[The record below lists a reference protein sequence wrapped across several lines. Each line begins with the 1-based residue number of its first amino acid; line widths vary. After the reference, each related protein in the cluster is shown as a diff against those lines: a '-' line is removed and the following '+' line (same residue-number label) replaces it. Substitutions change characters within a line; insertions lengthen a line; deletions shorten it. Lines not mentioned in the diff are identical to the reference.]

1 MLKIKLN
8 ERPVETA
15 DSTTLFALR
24 DRVKPEADVVIL
36 NGAAMNADAPLKE
49 GDEVSLITRGEVPA
63 ADELEALMAS
73 RHTPG
78 VHAKLKVATV
88 GIAGLGG
95 LGSAIAV
102 ALARVGVG
110 RLIVADFDVVEPSN
124 LNRQQYFV
132 DQIGMLKTDAL
143 VSNLR
148 KINPYVQVEA
158 HTVKL
163 TPDNIFPIFATPS
176 GRCFAEDTAKPLSLR
191 SGGNVDVMIEAFDRA
206 DQKAMLLQAFTAQ
219 RPDVPFIGAS
229 GMAGYGAEETI
240 GVKKM
245 GRNIY
250 IVGDLETG
258 ARPGCGLMAP
268 RVGIV
273 AHMQANLALRL
284 MVEG

>member
-1 MLKIKLN
+1 MKIKLN
-8 ERPVETA
+8 ERPLETE
-15 DSTTLFALR
+15 TKTLFELR
-24 DRVKPEADVVIL
+24 DAVKPAADVVIL
-36 NGAAMNADAPLKE
+36 NGAAMNTNEPLKE
-49 GDEVSLITRGEVPA
+49 GDEVSLITRGEIPS

-78 VHAKLKVATV
+78 VHAKVKAATV

-95 LGSAIAV
+95 LGSSIAV
-102 ALARVGVG
+102 ALARVGIG
-110 RLIVADFDVVEPSN
+110 KLIVADFDVVEPSN

-132 DQIGMLKTDAL
+132 DQIGLLKTEAL

-148 KINPYVQVEA
+148 KINPYVEVEA

-163 TPDNIFPIFATPS
+163 TRDNIFPTF
-176 GRCFAEDTAKPLSLR
+176 
-191 SGGNVDVMIEAFDRA
+191 GNVDVMIEAFDRA
-206 DQKAMLLQAFTAQ
+206 DQKAMLLQAFTAEK
-219 RPDVPFIGAS
+219 PDVPFIGAS
-229 GMAGYGAEETI
+229 GMAGFGPEDTI

-245 GRNIY
+245 GCNIT

-273 AHMQANLALRL
+273 ASMQANLALRL
-284 MVEG
+284 IVEGEFNRE

>member
-1 MLKIKLN
+1 MLKIKFN
-8 ERPVETA
+8 ERQFETGA
-15 DSTTLFALR
+15 KTLFALR
-24 DRVKPEADVVIL
+24 DAVKPGADVMIL
-36 NGAAMNADAPLKE
+36 NGAAMNADVPLKE
-49 GDEVSLITRGEVPA
+49 GDEVSLITRGEKPS

-78 VHAKLKVATV
+78 VHAKVKAATV

-110 RLIVADFDVVEPSN
+110 KLIVADFDVVEPSN

-132 DQIGMLKTDAL
+132 DQIGLLKTDAL

-148 KINPYVQVEA
+148 KINPYVEVEA
-158 HTVKL
+158 HAVKL
-163 TPDNIFPIFATPS
+163 TPENIFPMF
-176 GRCFAEDTAKPLSLR
+176 
-191 SGGNVDVMIEAFDRA
+191 GNVDVMIEAFDRA
-206 DQKAMLLQAFTAQ
+206 DQKAMLLQVFTAQ
-219 RPDVPFIGAS
+219 KPDVPFIGAS
-229 GMAGYGAEETI
+229 GMAGFGPEETI

-268 RVGIV
+268 RVGI
-273 AHMQANLALRL
+273 AASMQANLALRL
-284 MVEG
+284 IVES

>member
-1 MLKIKLN
+1 MEIKLN
-8 ERPVETA
+8 EQPVEIEA
-15 DSTTLFALR
+15 VTLFALR
-24 DRVKPEADVVIL
+24 DAVKPAADVVIL
-36 NGAAMNADAPLKE
+36 NGAAMSDDAPLKE
-49 GDEVSLITRGEVPA
+49 GDEVSLITRGEMPS

-78 VHAKLKVATV
+78 VHVKLKAATI

-110 RLIVADFDVVEPSN
+110 KLIVADFDVVEPSN

-132 DQIGMLKTDAL
+132 DQIGMLKTEAL

-148 KINPYVQVEA
+148 KINPYVHVEA
-158 HTVKL
+158 HSVKL
-163 TPDNIFPIFATPS
+163 TPDTVFPMFGKT
-176 GRCFAEDTAKPLSLR
+176 
-191 SGGNVDVMIEAFDRA
+191 NVMIEAFDRA

-219 RPDVPFIGAS
+219 KPDVPFIGAS
-229 GMAGYGAEETI
+229 GMAGFGPEETI

-273 AHMQANLALRL
+273 ASMQANLALRL
-284 MVEG
+284 IVEKF

>member
-1 MLKIKLN
+1 MNIQLN
-8 ERPVETA
+8 ERLFETA
-15 DSTTLFALR
+15 SKTLFALR
-24 DRVKPEADVVIL
+24 DAVKPAADVVIL
-36 NGAAMNADAPLKE
+36 NGAAMSADAPLTD
-49 GDEVSLITRGEVPA
+49 GDEVCLIKRGEAPS

-78 VHAKLKVATV
+78 VHAKVKAATV

-102 ALARVGVG
+102 ALARVGIG
-110 RLIVADFDVVEPSN
+110 KLILADFDIVEPSN

-132 DQIGMLKTDAL
+132 DQLGQLKTDAL

-148 KINPYVQVEA
+148 KINPYVTVEA

-163 TPDNIFPIFATPS
+163 TPDNIFPIFGT
-176 GRCFAEDTAKPLSLR
+176 
-191 SGGNVDVMIEAFDRA
+191 VDLMIEAFDRA
-206 DQKAMLLQAFTAQ
+206 DQKVMLMQSFSSQ

-229 GMAGYGAEETI
+229 GMAGFGPEETI

-245 GRNIY
+245 GKNIY
-250 IVGDLETG
+250 VVGDLETG
-258 ARPGCGLMAP
+258 ASPGCGLMAP

-273 AHMQANLALRL
+273 ASMQANLALRL
-284 MVEG
+284 IVKV

>member
-1 MLKIKLN
+1 MLNIKLN
-8 ERPVETA
+8 EKPFETA
-15 DSTTLFALR
+15 AKTLFELR
-24 DRVKPEADVVIL
+24 DAVKLSADVVIL
-36 NGAAMNADAPLKE
+36 NGAAMSEDASLKE
-49 GDEVSLITRGEVPA
+49 GDEVSLITRGEMPS

-78 VHAKLKVATV
+78 VHAKVKTATV

-95 LGSAIAV
+95 LGSAVAV

-110 RLIVADFDVVEPSN
+110 KLIVADFDVVEPSN

-132 DQIGMLKTDAL
+132 DQIGMFKTDAL

-148 KINPYVQVEA
+148 KINPYVEVESHA
-158 HTVKL
+158 VKL
-163 TPDNIFPIFATPS
+163 VPDNLFPMF
-176 GRCFAEDTAKPLSLR
+176 GKV
-191 SGGNVDVMIEAFDRA
+191 NVMIEAFDRA
-206 DQKAMLLQAFTAQ
+206 DQKSMLLQAFTAQ
-219 RPDVPFIGAS
+219 KPDVPFIGAS
-229 GMAGYGAEETI
+229 GMAGFGPEETI
-240 GVKKM
+240 DVKKM

-273 AHMQANLALRL
+273 ASMQANLALRL
-284 MVEG
+284 IVGSVGISSN

>member
-1 MLKIKLN
+1 MKIKLN
-8 ERPVETA
+8 EQPFETGA
-15 DSTTLFALR
+15 KTLFALR
-24 DRVKPEADVVIL
+24 DEIKPEADVVIL
-36 NGAAMNADAPLKE
+36 NGAVLSDDAPLKE
-49 GDEVSLITRGEVPA
+49 GDEVSLITRGETPS

-78 VHAKLKVATV
+78 VHSKVKAATV

-110 RLIVADFDVVEPSN
+110 KLIVADFDVVEPSN

-132 DQIGMLKTDAL
+132 DQIGLLKTEAL

-148 KINPYVQVEA
+148 KINPYVEVEA
-158 HTVKL
+158 HAVKL
-163 TPDNIFPIFATPS
+163 TPDNLQLF
-176 GRCFAEDTAKPLSLR
+176 DD
-191 SGGNVDVMIEAFDRA
+191 VDVMIEAFDRA

-219 RPDVPFIGAS
+219 QPDVPFIGAS
-229 GMAGYGAEETI
+229 GMAGFGAEETI

-250 IVGDLETG
+250 VVGDLATG
-258 ARPGCGLMAP
+258 ARPGYGLMAP

-273 AHMQANLALRL
+273 ASMQANLALRL
-284 MVEG
+284 IVENH

>member
-8 ERPVETA
+8 ERSFETGA
-15 DSTTLFALR
+15 KTLFALR
-24 DRVKPEADVVIL
+24 DAVKPGADVVIL
-36 NGAAMNADAPLKE
+36 NGAAMNAAVPLKE
-49 GDEVSLITRGEVPA
+49 GDEVSLITRGETPS

-78 VHAKLKVATV
+78 VHAKVKAATV

-110 RLIVADFDVVEPSN
+110 KLIVADFDVVEPSN

-132 DQIGMLKTDAL
+132 DQIGMLKTDAM

-148 KINPYVQVEA
+148 EINPYVQVEA
-158 HTVKL
+158 HAVKL
-163 TPDNIFPIFATPS
+163 TSDNLFPMFGT
-176 GRCFAEDTAKPLSLR
+176 
-191 SGGNVDVMIEAFDRA
+191 VDVMIEAFDRA

-219 RPDVPFIGAS
+219 QSDVPFIGAS
-229 GMAGYGAEETI
+229 GMAGFGAEETI

-258 ARPGCGLMAP
+258 ACPGCGLMAP
-268 RVGIV
+268 RVGIA

-284 MVEG
+284 IVES